1 MQKTFENSCAKGC
14 LVYVVVLVLILVLST
29 IGLGGLSS
37 RFGVGAAG
45 SKQGAPA
52 TTADSSQAST
62 APQQPMISTS
72 QNNTTQADA
81 DLPQQ
86 QAQPTATSQ
95 PAQPV
100 QPAPQ
105 VQPQPQEAP
114 TQQVQS
120 APPPPVAS
128 EGTAQID
135 TQGGGITG
143 QATSP
148 FYIVQAGDTLWDIA
162 IHFGTTVEALR
173 AANNLGEEFIKPN
186 QLLYL
191 VQEQTPPQ
199 QPAPQATVAP
209 SVGAGG
215 APPPVSE
222 PGTTSPP
229 ALPQMPDTG
238 INTRP

>member
-1 MQKTFENSCAKGC
+1 M
-14 LVYVVVLVLILVLST
+14 
-29 IGLGGLSS
+29 
-37 RFGVGAAG
+37 
-45 SKQGAPA
+45 
-52 TTADSSQAST
+52 
-62 APQQPMISTS
+62 
-72 QNNTTQADA
+72 
-81 DLPQQ
+81 
-86 QAQPTATSQ
+86 
-95 PAQPV
+95 

-105 VQPQPQEAP
+105 VEPQAPAQEAP
-114 TQQVQS
+114 TQQPQS

-128 EGTAQID
+128 EGTVQID

-162 IHFGTTVEALR
+162 SRFGTTVEALR
-173 AANNLGEEFIKPN
+173 AANNLEEEFIKPN

-199 QPAPQATVAP
+199 QPAQQATPVVP
-209 SVGAGG
+209 SGTNSGAGG

-222 PGTTSPP
+222 PGSDLPP